1 MREAVLLINFQD
13 KERLTKMKYR
23 LFSMKMRMVQIRE
36 EEYLQS
42 IGYLAGMKDMEK
54 SLEKYNGEA
63 LGQEMI
69 VFAGLGEGRLNQLL
83 GGMRKSGIRVDYK
96 AILTETNRTWTVP
109 ELYKELAAE
118 HESMQK
124 MREGK

>member
-13 KERLTKMKYR
+13 KERLTKMKYL

-83 GGMRKSGIRVDYK
+83 GGMRI
-96 AILTETNRTWTVP
+96 
-109 ELYKELAAE
+109 
-118 HESMQK
+118 
-124 MREGK
+124 